1 MLRDLKYFF
10 LISRPANVL
19 ISFIS
24 FGLACFIASSRHLS
38 FFSHEMFWATSLMI
52 ILIAATGYWI
62 NDIYDFKID
71 RINRPD
77 RTVVNAILS
86 VKKVLTGYIIG
97 ISIILLFSVIF
108 IGYYKRHPEIT
119 LINILS
125 VGLLFV
131 YASFLKK
138 VGVVGNFVIGLLII
152 LVVLLGGYLYGI
164 NFTLMWMMAFAFQ
177 ITLIREITKDVQ
189 DIKGDLAYKLRTL
202 PIQIGMEATKRVL
215 LILYVLFLISC
226 LLPVVIKL
234 VRTGEWLFPYLISSL
249 LLVQIPTIW
258 LMQKMM
264 KAKEPEEFAYQS
276 GFLKLLMLSGIIT
289 LFFLN

>member
-1 MLRDLKYFF
+1 M
-10 LISRPANVL
+10 L

-24 FGLACFIASSRHLS
+24 FGLACFIASSRHLH
-38 FFSHEMFWATSLMI
+38 FISHEMFWATSLMI

-62 NDIYDFKID
+62 NDIYDFKVD

-97 ISIILLFSVIF
+97 ISIILLFSVLF

-125 VGLLFV
+125 VSLLFI

-189 DIKGDLAYKLRTL
+189 DIKGDLAYKLSTL

-215 LILYVLFLISC
+215 LILYILFLISC
-226 LLPVVIKL
+226 LLPVIIKL
-234 VRTGEWLFPYLISSL
+234 VRTGEWIFPYLISSV

-264 KAKEPEEFAYQS
+264 KAQEPEEFAYQS

>member
-24 FGLACFIASSRHLS
+24 FGLACFIASSRHFS

-202 PIQIGMEATKRVL
+202 PIQIGMEATKQVL

-226 LLPVVIKL
+226 LLPVIIKL

-264 KAKEPEEFAYQS
+264 KAKEPEDFAYQS

>member
-10 LISRPANVL
+10 LISRPVNVL

-24 FGLACFIASSRHLS
+24 FGLACFIASSRHVH
-38 FFSHEMFWATSLMI
+38 FISHEMFWATSLMI
-52 ILIAATGYWI
+52 VLIAATGYWI

-97 ISIILLFSVIF
+97 ISIILLFSVLF

-202 PIQIGMEATKRVL
+202 PIQIGMEATKQVL
-215 LILYVLFLISC
+215 LILYILFLISC
-226 LLPVVIKL
+226 LLPVIIKL
-234 VRTGEWLFPYLISSL
+234 VRTGEWLFPYLVSSV
-249 LLVQIPTIW
+249 LLVQVPTIW
-258 LMQKMM
+258 LIQKMM
-264 KAKEPEEFAYQS
+264 RAKEPEDFAYQS

>member
-10 LISRPANVL
+10 LISRPVNVL

-24 FGLACFIASSRHLS
+24 FGLACFIASSRHVH
-38 FFSHEMFWATSLMI
+38 FISHEMFWATSLMI

-97 ISIILLFSVIF
+97 ISIILLFSVVF

-164 NFTLMWMMAFAFQ
+164 NFTLLWMMAFAFQ

-202 PIQIGMEATKRVL
+202 PIQIGMEATKQVL
-215 LILYVLFLISC
+215 LILYILFLISC
-226 LLPVVIKL
+226 LLPVIIKL
-234 VRTGEWLFPYLISSL
+234 IRTGEWLFPYLVSSV

-258 LMQKMM
+258 LIQKMM
-264 KAKEPEEFAYQS
+264 KAKEPEDFAYQS

>member
-226 LLPVVIKL
+226 LLPVIIKL

>member
-1 MLRDLKYFF
+1 MLKDLKYFF

-24 FGLACFIASSRHLS
+24 FGLACFIASSRHLA
-38 FFSHEMFWATSLMI
+38 FFTHEMFWATSLMI

-71 RINRPD
+71 RINRPE
-77 RTVVNAILS
+77 RTVVNALLS
-86 VKKVLTGYIIG
+86 VKKVLTGYIVG
-97 ISIILLFSVIF
+97 IVCILLFSVVF
-108 IGYYKRHPEIT
+108 IGYYKQHPEIT

-138 VGVVGNFVIGLLII
+138 MGVIGNFVIGLLII

-164 NFTLMWMMAFAFQ
+164 NLPLLWMMVFAFQ

-189 DIKGDLAYKLRTL
+189 DIKGDLAFKLSTL
-202 PIQIGMEATKRVL
+202 PIQIGMDATKRVL
-215 LILYVLFLISC
+215 MFLYIIFLISC
-226 LLPVVIKL
+226 LLPVAIKL
-234 VRTGEWLFPYLISSL
+234 SRSGEWLWYYLFSSVV
-249 LLVQIPTIW
+249 LVQLPTIW
-258 LMQKMM
+258 LILRMQKAD
-264 KAKEPEEFAYQS
+264 KPEDFAFQS
-276 GFLKLLMLSGIIT
+276 GFLKMLMLTGIIT
-289 LFFLN
+289 LFFLT